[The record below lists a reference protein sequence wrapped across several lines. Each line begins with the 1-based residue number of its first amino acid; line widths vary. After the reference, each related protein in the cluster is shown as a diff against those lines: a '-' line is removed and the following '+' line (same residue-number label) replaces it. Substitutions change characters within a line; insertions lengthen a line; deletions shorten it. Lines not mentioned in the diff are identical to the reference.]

1 MVDAAEGVVC
11 FECYRA
17 SHARDETLDC
27 LETLGGSRPK
37 LQPQRTLTARAIQH
51 RERMLEWIGRR
62 GVAATSGRSW
72 RGPPTTSPIGPT
84 RPASRLLA
92 RFGAARTRSPGANLG
107 QIARA

>member
-1 MVDAAEGVVC
+1 MSDEANAVDAARQTHRCSVQPMVDAAEGVVC

-62 GVAATSGRSW
+62 GVAATSGRS
-72 RGPPTTSPIGPT
+72 
-84 RPASRLLA
+84 
-92 RFGAARTRSPGANLG
+92 
-107 QIARA
+107 